1 MNSLSSVG
9 ELNFSQDFINERCGI
24 ASVAASLFKVSC
36 VFTKILLD

>member
-9 ELNFSQDFINERCGI
+9 ELNFSQDFKNERCGI

-36 VFTKILLD
+36 VYKNSP